1 MFITLNYRKLQH
13 SSCSSQSTNNYNT
26 FQVFPV
32 CCYVH
37 ALVAWLWPPI
47 MGTLPVVSEFDSS
60 IFGSCWFSFSHP
72 RRPPFHVYCHIV
84 PILFFR
90 FGCCPTFIHC
100 GFGPMLLMLKSSH
113 LMALSPPCHDS
124 LRGAPLLLCFSHQQ
138 SPAIPKGGPLG
149 VEPSFSSYIIQLSWW
164 YWNLVPLGYPQLPLG
179 FPPLAVTSVPC

>member
-13 SSCSSQSTNNYNT
+13 SYCSSQSTNNYNM

-37 ALVAWLWPPI
+37 ALVAWLWPAI
-47 MGTLPVVSEFDSS
+47 METLPVVSVFDSS

-72 RRPPFHVYCHIV
+72 RRPPFHVYYRYHEWHHITILSR
-84 PILFFR
+84 ILFFC

-100 GFGPMLLMLKSSH
+100 GFGPMLLMLKCSH

-124 LRGAPLLLCFSHQQ
+124 LRGAPLLLCFSTSGLQ
-138 SPAIPKGGPLG
+138 
-149 VEPSFSSYIIQLSWW
+149 PSLRE
-164 YWNLVPLGYPQLPLG
+164 VP
-179 FPPLAVTSVPC
+179 